1 MSVLIIGGGVCGLG
15 AALLLARDGHE
26 VTVLE
31 RDEGRRTQPLSGFSL
46 GVCRLVS

>member
-1 MSVLIIGGGVCGLG
+1 MRVLIIGGGVCGLG

-31 RDEGRRTQPLSGFSL
+31 RDDDPPPDSSRRDSASTSTPL
-46 GVCRLVS
+46 